1 MATRPEPF
9 EVGRGGE
16 PDVPAL
22 VATAVTAVATSATE
36 ATVHQRLIR
45 PDKSTF
51 HCRGPPD
58 QALGSPDRQR
68 FKGPWVQQGTVQVP
82 QRPDGAV
89 VRTFTRDLR
98 RDRGSEWF

>member
-1 MATRPEPF
+1 MATRPEPL

-51 HCRGPPD
+51 HCRGPLD
-58 QALGSPDRQR
+58 QALGSP
-68 FKGPWVQQGTVQVP
+68 GPATLPRSMGTA
-82 QRPDGAV
+82 RYG
-89 VRTFTRDLR
+89 
-98 RDRGSEWF
+98 